1 MSIFHPG
8 ELAVQRRAGQEGIA
22 EKVGRTVHATV
33 PEAAARFLA
42 EQPMVVIAG
51 PDRAGRPWVTRLTGP
66 PGFVRVLDNRTI
78 ELGSIPGEGDPLASR
93 PESWRIGLI
102 AIQPDR
108 RRRMRANG
116 TARHVGDRL
125 RITVDQ
131 VYSNCPKYI
140 SRRHIV
146 ATVGGTHSDSGIRRG
161 TELDPRQRAAVGA
174 ADAFFV
180 GSADEAG
187 RADASHR
194 GGNPGFLEVRSPT
207 RLYWPEYRGNS
218 MFMTLGNLAREPRC
232 GLLIPD
238 WATGGML
245 QLTGTTGIV
254 WPDRPGVAAPAGV
267 EFTVHAVVEHPAG
280 PLRWSPPE
288 LSPVNP

>member
-1 MSIFHPG
+1 MSVFHPG
-8 ELAVQRRAGQEGIA
+8 EREVQRRAGQREIA
-22 EKVGRTVHATV
+22 ERVGRTIHTEI
-33 PEAAARFLA
+33 PEPAARFLA
-42 EQPMVVIAG
+42 EQPMVVLAAA
-51 PDRAGRPWVTRLTGP
+51 DDSGRPWVTRLTGP
-66 PGFVRVLDNRTI
+66 PGFLRAVDSHTI
-78 ELGSIPGEGDPLASR
+78 EIAAVPGVGDPLAAVTPR
-93 PESWRIGLI
+93 QLGLL
-102 AIQPDR
+102 AIEPGR

-116 TARHVGDRL
+116 AARRVGDLL

-140 SRRHIV
+140 TRRYVTGPGVAVSPGARVRSGAALSRRQQLAV
-146 ATVGGTHSDSGIRRG
+146 A
-161 TELDPRQRAAVGA
+161 A

-180 GSADEAG
+180 GSVDAQG

-218 MFMTLGNLAREPRC
+218 MFMTLGNLAADPRC
-232 GLLIPD
+232 GLLVPD

-245 QLTGTTGIV
+245 QLTGTAVTA
-254 WPDRPGVAAPAGV
+254 WPPGADSAGPGGV
-267 EFTVHAVVEHPAG
+267 DFTVRAVVEHPSG

-288 LSPVNP
+288 LSPANP

>member
-1 MSIFHPG
+1 MNVFHHG
-8 ELAVQRRAGQEGIA
+8 ELAVQRRAGQADIA
-22 EKVGRTVHATV
+22 AKVGRTVRTAI

-42 EQPMVVIAG
+42 EQPMVVLAAV
-51 PDRAGRPWVTRLTGP
+51 DDAGRPWVTQLTGA
-66 PGFVRVLDNRTI
+66 PGFLRALDDHTLEI
-78 ELGSIPGEGDPLASR
+78 AAIPRHGDPLTPPDR
-93 PESWRIGLI
+93 PWQVGLI
-102 AIQPDR
+102 AVEPDR

-116 TARHVGDRL
+116 TVRRIGDRL
-125 RITVDQ
+125 RMTVDQ

-146 ATVGGTHSDSGIRRG
+146 AATEQAPADVRHGI
-161 TELDPRQRAAVGA
+161 ELDARQRAAIAA

-180 GSADEAG
+180 GSTDAAG

-194 GGNPGFLEVRSPT
+194 GGNPGFVEVRAPN

-218 MFMTLGNLAREPRC
+218 MFMTLGNLMVEPRC
-232 GLLIPD
+232 GVLIPD
-238 WATGGML
+238 WNTGGL
-245 QLTGTTGIV
+245 LHLTGTAALSWAAV
-254 WPDRPGVAAPAGV
+254 PGGPAGV
-267 EFTVHAVVEHPAG
+267 EFTVHAVAERPAG

>member
-1 MSIFHPG
+1 MNVFHRG
-8 ELAVQRRAGQEGIA
+8 ELTVQGRSGQEIIA
-22 EKVGRTVHATV
+22 EKVGRTIHTTV
-33 PEAAARFLA
+33 PDAAAGFLA
-42 EQPMVVIAG
+42 EQPMIVIAG
-51 PDRAGRPWVTRLTGP
+51 ADRAGRLWVTRLTGP
-66 PGFVRVLDNRTI
+66 PGFIRVLDSRTL
-78 ELGSIPGEGDPLASR
+78 ELEAVPGAGDPLAPPSG
-93 PESWRIGLI
+93 PWPLGLI

-116 TARHVGDRL
+116 TARLAGRCL

-146 ATVGGTHSDSGIRRG
+146 STPGWTPLGSGVHRG
-161 TELDPRQRAAVGA
+161 IELNARQRAAVGA

-180 GSADEAG
+180 GSADESG

-194 GGNPGFLEVRSPT
+194 GGNPGFLEVRSST
-207 RLYWPEYRGNS
+207 RLYWPEYPGNS
-218 MFMTLGNLAREPRC
+218 MFMTLGNLALEPHC

-245 QLTGTTGIV
+245 QLTGRAETA
-254 WPDRPGVAAPAGV
+254 WPAQRGMAPAGV
-267 EFTVHAVVEHPAG
+267 EFTVQEVVEHPSG
-280 PLRWSPPE
+280 PLRWTPPE